1 MKYFI
6 YLAVAGL
13 TVWAVWYLVRQ
24 VRRQL
29 RGGGCGCGCG
39 GSPAPPAGKDFV
51 PRREEK

>member
-1 MKYFI
+1 MKYII

-13 TVWAVWYLVRQ
+13 TVWAVWYLIRQ

-39 GSPAPPAGKDFV
+39 GSSCSACGKDCA
-51 PRREEK
+51 RREQK